1 MRRRMTLATARNGI
15 PVDYRCINYTTR
27 QGKRC
32 QDRDDG
38 PHCMKCKYCRA
49 EMPGRDA
56 TRLLDIYTREEMK
69 NHGKID

>member
-1 MRRRMTLATARNGI
+1 MTIAIARAGI
-15 PVDYRCINYTTR
+15 AVDYRCINYTTR

-32 QDRDDG
+32 PDRDDG
-38 PHCMKCKYCRA
+38 QHCMSCKYCRA

-56 TRLLDIYTREEMK
+56 TRLLNIYARKEME